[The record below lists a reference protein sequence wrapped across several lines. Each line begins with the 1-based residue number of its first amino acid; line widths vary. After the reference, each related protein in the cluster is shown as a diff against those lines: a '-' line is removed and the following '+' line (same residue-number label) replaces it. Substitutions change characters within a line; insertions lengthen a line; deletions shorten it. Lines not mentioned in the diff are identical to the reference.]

1 MAEHGNAGTPRVS
14 FTSQGFLAFSADKM
28 LFISRD
34 MLQVFTGLR
43 VETFLQGALP
53 TTAASLSQGKSMVC
67 WLGWGIVLVGFQT
80 LPERKS
86 E

>member
-14 FTSQGFLAFSADKM
+14 FTSQGFLAFSADKI

-34 MLQVFTGLR
+34 MLQVSTGLR
-43 VETFLQGALP
+43 VDTFLQGALP

-67 WLGWGIVLVGFQT
+67 WLGWGDRFGGFPN
-80 LPERKS
+80 LARAKK
-86 E
+86 